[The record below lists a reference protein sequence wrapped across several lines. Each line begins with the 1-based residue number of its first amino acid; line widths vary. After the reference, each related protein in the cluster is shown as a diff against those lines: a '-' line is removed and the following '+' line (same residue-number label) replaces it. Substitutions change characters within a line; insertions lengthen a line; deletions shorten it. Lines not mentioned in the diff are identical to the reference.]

1 MVIFRIDTDLLC
13 NTITATY
20 NKFSS
25 NIFKFYIKDTNH
37 FLKKPKEL
45 GQFQEG
51 TILCTIDVVG
61 LYPNI
66 PLDEGL
72 AFLKYFLDSKVVKQ
86 ATARSF
92 IEFVELVLKNTIFE
106 FFS

>member
-1 MVIFRIDTDLLC
+1 MQHFHKVLYKRP
-13 NTITATY
+13 
-20 NKFSS
+20 
-25 NIFKFYIKDTNH
+25 NH
-37 FLKKPKEL
+37 FSKKTKEL
-45 GQFQEG
+45 GQLQEG

-72 AFLKYFLDSKVVKQ
+72 AFLKYFLNSKVVKR

-92 IEFVELVLKNTIFE
+92 IEFLELVLKNTFFE